1 MQSEHQAP
9 FLYGAMVFPLTSQF
23 PLRKQAAE
31 GCKDLALA
39 AAGTGPV
46 AYPPGPVSSSL
57 PRQGVRELGETG
69 RFPRREKMTSKRT
82 LGRFPECRLVLPGRG
97 D

>member
-1 MQSEHQAP
+1 
-9 FLYGAMVFPLTSQF
+9 MVFPLTSQF

-39 AAGTGPV
+39 VAGTGP
-46 AYPPGPVSSSL
+46 AACPSPVSSFL

-69 RFPRREKMTSKRT
+69 RFPRREKMTSKRI
-82 LGRFPECRLVLPGRG
+82 LDRFPECRMVLPGRG